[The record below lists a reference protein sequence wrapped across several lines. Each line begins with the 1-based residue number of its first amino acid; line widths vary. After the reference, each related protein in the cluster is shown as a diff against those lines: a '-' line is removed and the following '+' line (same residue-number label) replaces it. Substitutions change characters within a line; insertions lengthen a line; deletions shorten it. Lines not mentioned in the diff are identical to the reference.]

1 MRGPT
6 EGQRCMSDWS
16 CWSSE
21 LNASKLSL
29 AELRASSGC
38 SAKRASLVAL
48 RDTRL
53 LRSEQLDHTPWG
65 VVAEEAPMVAGRLVC
80 E

>member
-1 MRGPT
+1 
-6 EGQRCMSDWS
+6 MSDWS
-16 CWSSE
+16 CWSRE

-29 AELRASSGC
+29 AELRASSD
-38 SAKRASLVAL
+38 ALQNASLVAL